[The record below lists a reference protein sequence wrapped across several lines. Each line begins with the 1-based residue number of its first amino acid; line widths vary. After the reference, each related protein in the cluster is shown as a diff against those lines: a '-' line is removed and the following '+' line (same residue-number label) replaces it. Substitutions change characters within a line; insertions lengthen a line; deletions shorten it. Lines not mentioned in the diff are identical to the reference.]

1 MTLTPKWLVI
11 TLSSSSQFGI
21 LFGRNVIRGHRS
33 SRYFSLRFMKDGGG
47 KGNFHKGVQISNGNL
62 ATLRPPINTLALDLS
77 TNFFLRNTILSLV
90 KVSYSSNFPPTLWGQ
105 DQHVFSAM

>member
-1 MTLTPKWLVI
+1 
-11 TLSSSSQFGI
+11 
-21 LFGRNVIRGHRS
+21 
-33 SRYFSLRFMKDGGG
+33 MKDGGG